1 MPDDRR
7 LISGIGPRIIQKGAE
22 FTVADTDGSAGLS
35 WKKSSWSA
43 ENGNCVEVAELPDN
57 KIGVRDSKDNAPGC
71 PALFFTF
78 PEWSAF
84 VTGLKEGDFDFAQV

>member
-7 LISGIGPRIIQKGAE
+7 LISGIGPRIKQEGAE
-22 FTVADTDGSAGLS
+22 FTVADTDGSAGLR

-43 ENGNCVEVAELPDN
+43 ENGNCVETAELPGN
-57 KIGVRDSKDNAPGC
+57 KIGVRDSKDNAAGC

-78 PEWSAF
+78 SEWSAF
-84 VTGLKEGDFDFAQV
+84 VMGLKDGDFDFTQV